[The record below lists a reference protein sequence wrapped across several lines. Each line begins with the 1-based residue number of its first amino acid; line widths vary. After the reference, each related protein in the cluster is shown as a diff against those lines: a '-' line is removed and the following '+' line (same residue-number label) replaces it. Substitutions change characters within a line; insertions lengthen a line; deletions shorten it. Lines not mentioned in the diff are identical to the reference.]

1 MEASPSKKKRDLRKL
16 FKDGQ
21 KHLTPPVADAT
32 RAFYV
37 SLLQEKPDS
46 AIAIRYCVEYGVM
59 SAEEHKKLLKKYNH
73 LKEKGAFSVSL
84 KIKRTMEKRHKLG
97 TLKLKK
103 DKKDK
108 KEKEKD

>member
-21 KHLTPPVADAT
+21 KHLTPPVADPT

-59 SAEEHKKLLKKYNH
+59 QVEDHKKLLKKYH
-73 LKEKGAFSVSL
+73 QLKEKGAFNVSI
-84 KIKRTMEKRHKLG
+84 KIKRTLEKRHKLAA
-97 TLKLKK
+97 LKK

-108 KEKEKD
+108 KDKK